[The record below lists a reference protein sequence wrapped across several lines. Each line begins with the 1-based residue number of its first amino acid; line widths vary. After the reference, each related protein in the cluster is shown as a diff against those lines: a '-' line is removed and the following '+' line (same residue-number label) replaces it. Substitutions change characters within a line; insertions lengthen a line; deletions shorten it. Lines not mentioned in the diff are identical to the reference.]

1 MDFLTAW
8 NFVNEHLYFAVVDSK
23 TEAPLFLEVD
33 FKNNFFFTV
42 HKNRK
47 NGHIFDVEF
56 YTLSA
61 DLKES
66 LHNYR
71 LDFRATSY
79 EEAVIKIATWVNLN
93 FGDVK
98 LWDFF
103 VIDKQNPEILNGTLN
118 EKNKNHW
125 DVTKI
130 KLIKEEW
137 QTKKTTKIK

>member
-8 NFVNEHLYFAVVDSK
+8 NFVNEHLYFAVVESK

-33 FKNNFFFTV
+33 FKKNFFFTV

-66 LHNYR
+66 LHDYR
-71 LDFRATSY
+71 LDFRAASY

-93 FGDVK
+93 FGDIK

-103 VIDKQNPEILNGTLN
+103 VIDKQNPEILNGT
-118 EKNKNHW
+118 
-125 DVTKI
+125 
-130 KLIKEEW
+130 
-137 QTKKTTKIK
+137 

>member
-1 MDFLTAW
+1 MS
-8 NFVNEHLYFAVVDSK
+8 V
-23 TEAPLFLEVD
+23 
-33 FKNNFFFTV
+33 
-42 HKNRK
+42 
-47 NGHIFDVEF
+47 
-56 YTLSA
+56 

-125 DVTKI
+125 DITKI

-137 QTKKTTKIK
+137 KTKKTTKIK